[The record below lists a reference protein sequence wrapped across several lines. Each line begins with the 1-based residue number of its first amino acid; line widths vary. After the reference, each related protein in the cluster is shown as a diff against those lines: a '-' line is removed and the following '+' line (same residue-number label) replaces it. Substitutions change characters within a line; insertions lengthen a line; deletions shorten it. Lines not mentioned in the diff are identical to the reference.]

1 MGKTEKK
8 LIDDKGNRLDGRKWD
23 ELRPIKLQVGLMKNA
38 DGSAY
43 IEWGKNKIMAAVYGP
58 KEVHPK
64 HQVLPDRAL
73 LRCRYHMAPFSVDER
88 KNPAPSRREIEISKV
103 MREALEPAVVVED
116 YPRTAIEVWVEVLQ
130 SDGGSRVAG
139 ITAASLALADAGI
152 NMRDMV
158 VGCSCGLIGGQ
169 VVADLDDTEDKE
181 GDGDMPVAIL
191 PNLGLVSLLQVD
203 GIYTRENFQKA
214 FELAIEKGKQVYGMQ
229 RDALN
234 ERFFE
239 GEAKAVQ
246 VEEGWEKVVDEELRR
261 GDDKEGPVGA
271 AAVDGEA
278 PRRQGPGPAQRAEDR
293 DRGHPQGQRVGQG
306 HPGQH
311 PGDRRGQDSDRDP
324 VPRHP

>member
-1 MGKTEKK
+1 MGEAKK
-8 LIDDKGNRLDGRKWD
+8 QLIDADGKRLDGRKWD
-23 ELRPIKLQVGLMKNA
+23 DLRPVSLQVGIMKNA

-103 MREALEPAVVVED
+103 IREALEPAVIVED

-130 SDGGSRVAG
+130 SDGGSRCAG

-158 VGCSCGLIGGQ
+158 VGCSCGLVGDT

-181 GDGDMPVAIL
+181 GSGDMPVAIM
-191 PNLGLVSLLQVD
+191 PNLGQVTLLQVD
-203 GIYTRENFQKA
+203 GIYTREQFQKA
-214 FELAIEKGKQVYGMQ
+214 FELAIEKGRQIYDMQ
-229 RDALN
+229 RQALTN
-234 ERFFE
+234 RFFG
-239 GEAKAVQ
+239 GETTSSH
-246 VEEGWEKVVDEELRR
+246 VEEG
-261 GDDKEGPVGA
+261 
-271 AAVDGEA
+271 
-278 PRRQGPGPAQRAEDR
+278 AE
-293 DRGHPQGQRVGQG
+293 
-306 HPGQH
+306 
-311 PGDRRGQDSDRDP
+311 
-324 VPRHP
+324 

>member
-1 MGKTEKK
+1 MGEGKTK
-8 LIDDKGNRLDGRKWD
+8 LIDESGKRLDGRKWD
-23 ELRPIKLQVGLMKNA
+23 ELRPISIQVGLMKNA

-103 MREALEPAVVVED
+103 IREALVPAVIVED

-152 NMRDMV
+152 NMRDLV
-158 VGCSCGLIGGQ
+158 VGCSCGIINNQ

-181 GDGDMPVAIL
+181 GSGDMPVAIM

-203 GIYTRENFQKA
+203 GIYSREQFQKA
-214 FELAIEKGKQVYGMQ
+214 FELAIAKGKQVNALQ
-229 RDALN
+229 RAALN
-234 ERFFE
+234 TRFFG
-239 GEAKAVQ
+239 GEAKTTQ
-246 VEEGWEKVVDEELRR
+246 VEEV
-261 GDDKEGPVGA
+261 
-271 AAVDGEA
+271 
-278 PRRQGPGPAQRAEDR
+278 AE
-293 DRGHPQGQRVGQG
+293 
-306 HPGQH
+306 
-311 PGDRRGQDSDRDP
+311 
-324 VPRHP
+324 

>member
-1 MGKTEKK
+1 MPEVKKK
-8 LIDDKGNRLDGRKWD
+8 LIDGKGKRLDGRAWD
-23 ELRPIKLQVGLMKNA
+23 DLRPIKLQVGLMKNA

-103 MREALEPAVVVED
+103 IREALVPAVIVED

-130 SDGGSRVAG
+130 SDGGSRCAG

-158 VGCSCGLIGGQ
+158 VGCSCGLIEDT

-181 GDGDMPVAIL
+181 GSGDMPVAIM
-191 PNLGLVSLLQVD
+191 PNFGPVPRLQVD
-203 GIYTRENFQKA
+203 GMYTREQFQKA
-214 FELAIEKGKQVYGMQ
+214 FELAIEKGKQIYGMQ
-229 RDALN
+229 REALT
-234 ERFFE
+234 EKFFG
-239 GEAKAVQ
+239 GEPVTAS
-246 VEEGWEKVVDEELRR
+246 VEEV
-261 GDDKEGPVGA
+261 
-271 AAVDGEA
+271 
-278 PRRQGPGPAQRAEDR
+278 AE
-293 DRGHPQGQRVGQG
+293 
-306 HPGQH
+306 
-311 PGDRRGQDSDRDP
+311 
-324 VPRHP
+324 